1 MPVST
6 PLVVL
11 ATVVAVLLA
20 VLGGL
25 STALRRRTGSAH
37 LVTTGLLE
45 LVLLVQAGVAVAGL
59 AGGHRPVELATF
71 TAYLGSVVLLPVAG
85 VLWAR
90 SEPTR
95 WAGTVLGVA
104 ALAVAVMLWR
114 LLDLWEVTRG

>member
-1 MPVST
+1 MST

-11 ATVVAVLLA
+11 ATVVAVGLA
-20 VLGGL
+20 GLGGL
-25 STALRRRTGSAH
+25 STALRRRIGSAH
-37 LVTTGLLE
+37 LAAAGVLE
-45 LVLLVQAGVAVAGL
+45 LVLLVQLGVAIAGI

-71 TAYLGSVVLLPVAG
+71 VAYLGSVVLLPVAG

-104 ALAVAVMLWR
+104 ALAVTVMLWR